1 MRIAVDAS
9 GGEYA
14 PHEIVKG
21 AIKAAQEYE
30 DLEITLVGNKQVLHV
45 LAGRHIKKRQVTTVD
60 AREIIDFHESPVK
73 AVRSK
78 PKSSIVVG
86 INLVKNGSAA
96 AFVSAGNTGAVLTAA
111 FLILGNI
118 EGVERPALC
127 SLIDI
132 VPFEPILLLDAGV
145 NADCRP
151 SHMVEFA
158 HLGTIYAKRLLG
170 IEHPRVGLLSNGE
183 EEKKGNRL
191 TQESHGLLKKTNLNF
206 IGNIEGQ
213 DILKRTADVIVTD
226 GFTGNIVL
234 KTIEGLGDTFLFSLR
249 QLGQLSSAA
258 YRIGVRT
265 LLHDIGR
272 SSWVRKMDYREHGGA
287 CLLGINGNV
296 IVAHGRSQSKAIKN
310 AIILAR
316 QTVER
321 GIVQAIKEHERG
333 TGKPE
338 DALTQGRQI

>member
-14 PHEIVKG
+14 PHEVVKG
-21 AIKAAQEYE
+21 AIKAANEY
-30 DLEITLVGNKQVLHV
+30 DVEITLVGNRSVLHV
-45 LAGRHIKKRQVTTVD
+45 LAGKYMKKQAIT
-60 AREIIDFHESPVK
+60 IIDASEVIGFHESPVK

-86 INLVKNGSAA
+86 INLIKTGDASA
-96 AFVSAGNTGAVLTAA
+96 FISAGNTGAVVTAA
-111 FLILGNI
+111 LFNLGKI

-132 VPFEPILLLDAGV
+132 TATEQPCLLIDAGV

-151 SHMVEFA
+151 SHLVEFA
-158 HLGTIYAKRLLG
+158 HLGSIYARQILG
-170 IEHPRVGLLSNGE
+170 IESPRVGLLNNGE

-191 TQESHGLLKKTNLNF
+191 AQESHTLLKKTDLNF

-213 DILKRTADVIVTD
+213 DIVKRTADVIVTD

-234 KTIEGLGDTFLFSLR
+234 KTIEGLGHTFLFSLR

-258 YRIGVRT
+258 YRVGLRT
-265 LLHDIGR
+265 LLHDISR

-287 CLLGINGNV
+287 CLLGVNGNV

-310 AIILAR
+310 AINLAR
-316 QTVER
+316 QTAER
-321 GIVQAIKEHERG
+321 KIDQAIKEYESG
-333 TGKPE
+333 IENT
-338 DALTQGRQI
+338 